1 MSSRLLP
8 VGSSPLEIAAAQACA
23 ELAETPV
30 PLREL
35 WNPATCPL
43 NLLPYLA
50 WAFSVDHWDESW
62 SEETKRSVVSSA
74 FFVHRHKGTIG
85 AIRRV
90 VEPLGYLIRVA
101 EWWQSGEP
109 AGTFRLDVGV
119 QNQGITDEMYQELVR
134 LIDDAKPV
142 SRHLIGL
149 AINLSVHGPANVFA
163 GCYSGDELTVYPYL
177 PELLSVSGY
186 SHIGGAIHI
195 IDNLRVNA

>member
-8 VGSSPLEIAAAQACA
+8 VGSSPLEVAAAQACA
-23 ELAETPV
+23 ELAETPA

-35 WNPATCPL
+35 WDPTTCPL

-90 VEPLGYLIRVA
+90 VEPLGYLIKLK
-101 EWWQSGEP
+101 EWWQTNGQP
-109 AGTFRLDVGV
+109 GTFSLDIGV
-119 QNQGITDEMYQELVR
+119 LENGITEEMYLEMER
-134 LIDDAKPV
+134 MISDAKPV
-142 SRHLIGL
+142 SRHLVAL
-149 AINLSVHGPANVFA
+149 ALNLESSGNVAAQA
-163 GCYSGDELTVYPYL
+163 GSYDGDITTIYPEGIAPL
-177 PELLSVSGY
+177 PQ
-186 SHIGGAIHI
+186 APR
-195 IDNLRVNA
+195 N